1 MLRQADGIDSYKRTL
16 AGLPVAGPRGGAY
29 NRSMERLQDMGK
41 EQETEQ
47 AQGRDAQAP
56 RIVDAQSGERGAER
70 MHRNTVLWRYL
81 DAAKLFDFFENA
93 TLFFCRADHFSDK
106 FEGAFTPTLR
116 DQISASY
123 ARGEIDY
130 NYEQF
135 KRRMRQSVYINCW
148 HRNQDDSAAM
158 WALYG
163 KSDCAVA
170 LTTTVGQLSDTLREA
185 DTEHEAWIARVE
197 YVKHWS
203 DPKLDI
209 SPDYAR
215 IFAYKTKAYEY
226 EKEVRVIIDH
236 TASAHAEHRVCGEHE
251 AGLLIPVDTTRLLR
265 SIVIA
270 PDAPP
275 WFEKL
280 VRQSALRYGIKAPVR
295 RSKLAT
301 DPI

>member
-1 MLRQADGIDSYKRTL
+1 MDTLEARNFVEPRINGDLRQD
-16 AGLPVAGPRGGAY
+16 
-29 NRSMERLQDMGK
+29 
-41 EQETEQ
+41 
-47 AQGRDAQAP
+47 
-56 RIVDAQSGERGAER
+56 
-70 MHRNTVLWRYL
+70 TVLWRYL
-81 DAAKLFDFFENA
+81 DAAKLFDFFENS

-106 FEGAFTPTLR
+106 FEGAFTPSLR
-116 DQISASY
+116 QQISDAY

-130 NYEQF
+130 TYEQF
-135 KRRMRQSVYINCW
+135 KRRMRESVFINCW
-148 HRNQDDSAAM
+148 HRSQDDI
-158 WALYG
+158 
-163 KSDCAVA
+163 
-170 LTTTVGQLSDTLREA
+170 TIE
-185 DTEHEAWIARVE
+185 RVE

-203 DPKLDI
+203 DPKLDV

-226 EKEVRVIIDH
+226 EKEVRVIID
-236 TASAHAEHRVCGEHE
+236 R
-251 AGLLIPVDTTRLLR
+251 AGQCTIPEINHSRIVVPIDATRLVR

-280 VRQSALRYGIKAPVR
+280 VRQSALRYGVKAPVR

>member
-1 MLRQADGIDSYKRTL
+1 MDTAS
-16 AGLPVAGPRGGAY
+16 
-29 NRSMERLQDMGK
+29 
-41 EQETEQ
+41 QE
-47 AQGRDAQAP
+47 
-56 RIVDAQSGERGAER
+56 RIVIDGQLRR
-70 MHRNTVLWRYL
+70 DTVLWRYL
-81 DAAKLFDFFENA
+81 DAAKLFDFFENS
-93 TLFFCRADHFSDK
+93 TLFFCRADGFNDK

-116 DQISASY
+116 QQISDAY

-130 NYEQF
+130 TYEHF
-135 KRRMRQSVYINCW
+135 KRRMRESVFINCW
-148 HRNQDDSAAM
+148 HRSQDDSAAM

-163 KSDCAVA
+163 KSECAVA
-170 LTTTVGQLSDTLREA
+170 LTSTVGQLADTLAQAHE
-185 DTEHEAWIARVE
+185 DDEEHAVRIARVD

-215 IFAYKTKAYEY
+215 IFTYKTKAYEY
-226 EKEVRVIIDH
+226 EKEVRVIIDR
-236 TASAHAEHRVCGEHE
+236 TGRTLAPALLQSGILLPIE
-251 AGLLIPVDTTRLLR
+251 AATLVR

-280 VRQSALRYGIKAPVR
+280 VRQSALRYGIAAPVR

>member
-1 MLRQADGIDSYKRTL
+1 MYREDRKIDT
-16 AGLPVAGPRGGAY
+16 PVQR
-29 NRSMERLQDMGK
+29 
-41 EQETEQ
+41 
-47 AQGRDAQAP
+47 
-56 RIVDAQSGERGAER
+56 RIVIDDQLR
-70 MHRNTVLWRYL
+70 HDTVLWRYL
-81 DAAKLFDFFENA
+81 DAAKLFDFFENS

-106 FEGAFTPTLR
+106 FEGAFTPSLR
-116 DQISASY
+116 QQISDAY

-130 NYEQF
+130 TYEQF
-135 KRRMRQSVYINCW
+135 KRRMRESVFINCW
-148 HRNQDDSAAM
+148 HRSQDDSAAM

-170 LTTTVGQLSDTLREA
+170 LTTTVGQLAATLEGIEEDHA
-185 DTEHEAWIARVE
+185 ISIARVD

-203 DPKLDI
+203 DPKLDV
-209 SPDYAR
+209 SPDFTR
-215 IFAYKTKAYEY
+215 IFTYKTKAYEY
-226 EKEVRVIIDH
+226 EKEVRVIIDR
-236 TASAHAEHRVCGEHE
+236 TGHALVPELLQT
-251 AGLLIPVDTTRLLR
+251 GLVVPIDVRALLR

>member
-1 MLRQADGIDSYKRTL
+1 MDT
-16 AGLPVAGPRGGAY
+16 VA
-29 NRSMERLQDMGK
+29 Q
-41 EQETEQ
+41 
-47 AQGRDAQAP
+47 P
-56 RIVDAQSGERGAER
+56 RIVIDGQLR
-70 MHRNTVLWRYL
+70 HDTVLWRYL
-81 DAAKLFDFFENA
+81 DAAKLFDFFENS
-93 TLFFCRADHFSDK
+93 TLFFCRADRFSDK

-116 DQISASY
+116 QQISDSY

-130 NYEQF
+130 TYEQF
-135 KRRMRQSVYINCW
+135 KRRMRESVFINCW
-148 HRNQDDSAAM
+148 HRSQDDSAAM

-163 KSDCAVA
+163 KSECAVA
-170 LTTTVGQLSDTLREA
+170 LTTTVGQLADTLEGMDEDHTIR
-185 DTEHEAWIARVE
+185 IARVD

-215 IFAYKTKAYEY
+215 VFTYKTKAYEY
-226 EKEVRVIIDH
+226 EKEVRVIIYR
-236 TASAHAEHRVCGEHE
+236 TGRSGRALRPE
-251 AGLLIPVDTTRLLR
+251 LLQSGILVPIDAATLMR

-280 VRQSALRYGIKAPVR
+280 VRQSALRYGIEAPVR

>member
-1 MLRQADGIDSYKRTL
+1 MNTL
-16 AGLPVAGPRGGAY
+16 AEPVIVEPTFDGQLR
-29 NRSMERLQDMGK
+29 
-41 EQETEQ
+41 
-47 AQGRDAQAP
+47 RD
-56 RIVDAQSGERGAER
+56 
-70 MHRNTVLWRYL
+70 TVLWRYL
-81 DAAKLFDFFENA
+81 DAAKLFDFFENSN
-93 TLFFCRADHFSDK
+93 LFFCRADHFSDK
-106 FEGAFTPTLR
+106 FEGAFTPSLR

-130 NYEQF
+130 TYQQF
-135 KRRMRQSVYINCW
+135 KRRMRESVFINCW
-148 HRNQDDSAAM
+148 HRSQDDSAAM

-170 LTTTVGQLSDTLREA
+170 LTTTVGQLADTLKGVDDRHA
-185 DTEHEAWIARVE
+185 VWIARVE

-215 IFAYKTKAYEY
+215 IFTYKTKAYEY
-226 EKEVRVIIDH
+226 EKEVRVIIDRTRQQH
-236 TASAHAEHRVCGEHE
+236 GPELQQTGI
-251 AGLLIPVDTTRLLR
+251 LIPVDTHKLLR

-270 PDAPP
+270 PDAPA

-280 VRQSALRYGIKAPVR
+280 VRQSALRYGIKTPVR

>member
-1 MLRQADGIDSYKRTL
+1 
-16 AGLPVAGPRGGAY
+16 
-29 NRSMERLQDMGK
+29 MGK
-41 EQETEQ
+41 EQSVGKDTEEE
-47 AQGRDAQAP
+47 QGSSVDAP
-56 RIVDAQSGERGAER
+56 RIVDALSAERLNERPGERLQ
-70 MHRNTVLWRYL
+70 RNTVLWRYL

-209 SPDYAR
+209 SPPSASGSASDYAR

-236 TASAHAEHRVCGEHE
+236 TAGPHAATCGEPE
-251 AGLLIPVDTTRLLR
+251 AGLLVPVDATRLLR

-280 VRQSALRYGIKAPVR
+280 VRQSALRYGIRAPVR
-295 RSKLAT
+295 RSKLAA

>member
-1 MLRQADGIDSYKRTL
+1 MPI
-16 AGLPVAGPRGGAY
+16 
-29 NRSMERLQDMGK
+29 
-41 EQETEQ
+41 
-47 AQGRDAQAP
+47 RDA
-56 RIVDAQSGERGAER
+56 RLVDADRRGAGEQLR
-70 MHRNTVLWRYL
+70 PETVLWRYL
-81 DAAKLFDFFENA
+81 DAAKLFDFFENS

-106 FEGAFTPTLR
+106 FEGAFTPSLR
-116 DQISASY
+116 TQISDAH

-130 NYEQF
+130 DYEQF
-135 KRRMRQSVYINCW
+135 KRRMRESVFINCW

-163 KSDCAVA
+163 KSECAVA
-170 LTTTVGQLSDTLREA
+170 LTSTVGQLA
-185 DTEHEAWIARVE
+185 DTVAGIAEHKISIARVE

-203 DPKLDI
+203 DPKLDV
-209 SPDYAR
+209 SPDYTR

-226 EKEVRVIIDH
+226 EKEVRVIIDR
-236 TASAHAEHRVCGEHE
+236 TRDAPTPDLRQPGIVVPIE
-251 AGLLIPVDTTRLLR
+251 AGRLLR

-275 WFEKL
+275 WFESL
-280 VRQSALRYGIKAPVR
+280 VRQSAQRYGVRAPVR

>member
-1 MLRQADGIDSYKRTL
+1 
-16 AGLPVAGPRGGAY
+16 
-29 NRSMERLQDMGK
+29 MGK
-41 EQETEQ
+41 EQDDNDDE
-47 AQGRDAQAP
+47 P
-56 RIVDAQSGERGAER
+56 RIVEAGQGGLLHSEHLRRD
-70 MHRNTVLWRYL
+70 TVLWRYL
-81 DAAKLFDFFENA
+81 DAAKLFDFFENS

-130 NYEQF
+130 TYEQF
-135 KRRMRQSVYINCW
+135 KRRMRESVFINCW

-170 LTTTVGQLSDTLREA
+170 LTSTVGQLADTLRA
-185 DTEHEAWIARVE
+185 AHTEHQAWIARVE

-203 DPKLDI
+203 DPKLDV

-226 EKEVRVIIDH
+226 EKEVRVIIDRTGACH
-236 TASAHAEHRVCGEHE
+236 HGGEQD
-251 AGLLIPVDTTRLLR
+251 AGIVIPVDATRLLR

>member
-1 MLRQADGIDSYKRTL
+1 MRKEYDIKLIEPRLGNQPRDQLR
-16 AGLPVAGPRGGAY
+16 
-29 NRSMERLQDMGK
+29 
-41 EQETEQ
+41 
-47 AQGRDAQAP
+47 RD
-56 RIVDAQSGERGAER
+56 
-70 MHRNTVLWRYL
+70 TVLWRYL
-81 DAAKLFDFFENA
+81 DAAKLFDFFENG

-106 FEGAFTPTLR
+106 FEGAFTPSLR
-116 DQISASY
+116 DEISRAH

-130 NYEQF
+130 DYEQF
-135 KRRMRQSVYINCW
+135 KRRMRQSVFINCW

-170 LTTTVGQLSDTLREA
+170 LTTTVGQLSDVLKA
-185 DTEHEAWIARVE
+185 APGGQAVWIARVE

-203 DPKLDI
+203 DPKLDL

-215 IFAYKTKAYEY
+215 IFTYKTKAYEY
-226 EKEVRVIIDH
+226 EKEVRVIIDR
-236 TASAHAEHRVCGEHE
+236 TGAGPGPAQGMGQDSAGI
-251 AGLLIPVDTTRLLR
+251 LLPVDANALLR

-280 VRQSALRYGIKAPVR
+280 VRQSALRYGIKTPVR

>member
-1 MLRQADGIDSYKRTL
+1 MDTAAGNRAPIPHARLTDDGRPAAASSIIVEPGDDERRRTGEALR
-16 AGLPVAGPRGGAY
+16 
-29 NRSMERLQDMGK
+29 
-41 EQETEQ
+41 
-47 AQGRDAQAP
+47 RD
-56 RIVDAQSGERGAER
+56 
-70 MHRNTVLWRYL
+70 TVLWRYL
-81 DAAKLFDFFENA
+81 DAAKLFDFFENS
-93 TLFFCRADHFSDK
+93 TLFFCRADHFTDK
-106 FEGAFTPTLR
+106 FEGAFTPSLR
-116 DQISASY
+116 AQISEAH

-130 NYEQF
+130 DYEQF
-135 KRRMRQSVYINCW
+135 KRRMRESVFINCW

-163 KSDCAVA
+163 KSECAVA
-170 LTTTVGQLSDTLREA
+170 LTTTVGQLEDIVAGIAAHRIS
-185 DTEHEAWIARVE
+185 IARVE

-203 DPKLDI
+203 DPKLDV
-209 SPDYAR
+209 SPDYTR

-226 EKEVRVIIDH
+226 EKEVRVIIDR
-236 TASAHAEHRVCGEHE
+236 TRDAPGPDARQPGIVVTIDA
-251 AGLLIPVDTTRLLR
+251 DRLLR

-280 VRQSALRYGIKAPVR
+280 VRQSAQRYGIRAAVR

>member
-1 MLRQADGIDSYKRTL
+1 MYREDRKFDT
-16 AGLPVAGPRGGAY
+16 PVQR
-29 NRSMERLQDMGK
+29 
-41 EQETEQ
+41 
-47 AQGRDAQAP
+47 
-56 RIVDAQSGERGAER
+56 RIVIDGQLR
-70 MHRNTVLWRYL
+70 HDTVLWRYL
-81 DAAKLFDFFENA
+81 DAAKLFDFFENS

-106 FEGAFTPTLR
+106 FEGAFTPSLR
-116 DQISASY
+116 QQISDAY

-135 KRRMRQSVYINCW
+135 KRRMRESVFINCW
-148 HRNQDDSAAM
+148 HRSQDDSAAM

-170 LTTTVGQLSDTLREA
+170 LTTTVGQLAGTLESIEEDHA
-185 DTEHEAWIARVE
+185 ISIARVE

-203 DPKLDI
+203 DPKLDV
-209 SPDYAR
+209 SPDFTR
-215 IFAYKTKAYEY
+215 IFTYKTKAYEY
-226 EKEVRVIIDH
+226 EKEVRVIIDR
-236 TASAHAEHRVCGEHE
+236 TGHALAPELLQT
-251 AGLLIPVDTTRLLR
+251 GLVVPIDVRALLR

>member
-1 MLRQADGIDSYKRTL
+1 MDT
-16 AGLPVAGPRGGAY
+16 VA
-29 NRSMERLQDMGK
+29 Q
-41 EQETEQ
+41 
-47 AQGRDAQAP
+47 P
-56 RIVDAQSGERGAER
+56 RIVIDGQLR
-70 MHRNTVLWRYL
+70 HDTVLWRYL
-81 DAAKLFDFFENA
+81 DAAKLFDFFENS
-93 TLFFCRADHFSDK
+93 TLFFCRADRFSDK

-116 DQISASY
+116 QQISDSY

-130 NYEQF
+130 TYEQF
-135 KRRMRQSVYINCW
+135 KRRMRESVFINCW
-148 HRNQDDSAAM
+148 HRSQDDSAAM

-163 KSDCAVA
+163 KSECAVA
-170 LTTTVGQLSDTLREA
+170 LTTTVGQLADTLEGTQDA
-185 DTEHEAWIARVE
+185 HEEDHAIRIARVD

-215 IFAYKTKAYEY
+215 IFTYKTKAYEY
-226 EKEVRVIIDH
+226 EKEVRVIIDR
-236 TASAHAEHRVCGEHE
+236 TGRTLAPQ
-251 AGLLIPVDTTRLLR
+251 LLQSGILVPIDAATLVR

-280 VRQSALRYGIKAPVR
+280 VRQSALRYGIEAPVR

>member
-1 MLRQADGIDSYKRTL
+1 MCKGQNMAKEEDSIDTP
-16 AGLPVAGPRGGAY
+16 AEPGVV
-29 NRSMERLQDMGK
+29 E
-41 EQETEQ
+41 
-47 AQGRDAQAP
+47 P
-56 RIVDAQSGERGAER
+56 RIVEARMAGSNVGERLR
-70 MHRNTVLWRYL
+70 HDTVLWRYL
-81 DAAKLFDFFENA
+81 DAAKLFDFFENS
-93 TLFFCRADHFSDK
+93 TLFFCRADHFRDK

-116 DQISASY
+116 DQISAAH

-130 NYEQF
+130 NYEEF
-135 KRRMRQSVYINCW
+135 KRRMRESVFINCW

-170 LTTTVGQLSDTLREA
+170 LTTTVGQLSDTLRLA
-185 DTEHEAWIARVE
+185 HTEHEAWIARVE

-209 SPDYAR
+209 SQDYAR
-215 IFAYKTKAYEY
+215 VFAYKTKAYEY
-226 EKEVRVIIDH
+226 EKEVRVIIDRTRAVAGNGAGKQH
-236 TASAHAEHRVCGEHE
+236 EEGIVIRVDG
-251 AGLLIPVDTTRLLR
+251 TRLLR

-275 WFEKL
+275 WFENL

>member
-1 MLRQADGIDSYKRTL
+1 MDTL
-16 AGLPVAGPRGGAY
+16 
-29 NRSMERLQDMGK
+29 
-41 EQETEQ
+41 
-47 AQGRDAQAP
+47 DARNFLEP
-56 RIVDAQSGERGAER
+56 RINDQLRPD
-70 MHRNTVLWRYL
+70 TVLWRYL

-106 FEGAFTPTLR
+106 FEGAFTPSLR
-116 DQISASY
+116 QQISEAY
-123 ARGEIDY
+123 AKGEIDY
-130 NYEQF
+130 TYEQF
-135 KRRMRQSVYINCW
+135 KRRMRQSVFINCW

-163 KSDCAVA
+163 KSECAVA
-170 LTTTVGQLSDTLREA
+170 LTSTVGQLADTLRGVE
-185 DTEHEAWIARVE
+185 TEHDIAIERVE

-203 DPKLDI
+203 DPKLDV
-209 SPDYAR
+209 SPAYAR

-226 EKEVRVIIDH
+226 EKEVRVIIDR
-236 TASAHAEHRVCGEHE
+236 TRCDP
-251 AGLLIPVDTTRLLR
+251 IPESFQSGIVVPIAPSRLLR

-275 WFEKL
+275 WFERL

-295 RSKLAT
+295 RSRLAT

>member
-1 MLRQADGIDSYKRTL
+1 MRKEYDINNMNTSAEPRLIEPGLNTQSRDQLR
-16 AGLPVAGPRGGAY
+16 
-29 NRSMERLQDMGK
+29 
-41 EQETEQ
+41 
-47 AQGRDAQAP
+47 RD
-56 RIVDAQSGERGAER
+56 
-70 MHRNTVLWRYL
+70 TVLWRYL
-81 DAAKLFDFFENA
+81 DAAKLFDFFENG

-106 FEGAFTPTLR
+106 FEGAFTPSLR
-116 DQISASY
+116 DEISRAH

-130 NYEQF
+130 DYEQF
-135 KRRMRQSVYINCW
+135 KRRMRQSVFINCW

-170 LTTTVGQLSDTLREA
+170 LTTTVGQLSDSLKAAPGGQEV
-185 DTEHEAWIARVE
+185 WIARVE
-197 YVKHWS
+197 YVKHWR
-203 DPKLDI
+203 DPKLDL

-215 IFAYKTKAYEY
+215 IFTYKTKAYEY
-226 EKEVRVIIDH
+226 EKEVRVIIDR
-236 TASAHAEHRVCGEHE
+236 TGQGPAQGPAPRMEQDSAGI
-251 AGLLIPVDTTRLLR
+251 LLPVDANALLR

-280 VRQSALRYGIKAPVR
+280 VRQSALRYGIKTPVR